1 MNFILSMG
9 RIWMVILAGLAMGG
23 WFVVFPTV
31 SGAGISESRE
41 VKIMVRETS
50 LVQGGEILLGEVAQ
64 IESGTFLKETL
75 QTMVLENSPKP
86 GKIKQLNK
94 NRLISLIQSQPGLPE
109 NILIEAPEKIYVKRD
124 SQQISSQK
132 VREQV
137 DTFLAEYFADREYEL
152 EQLVVKDLGLYPQGA
167 VDLSGMSQTS
177 IDKKGNLSLVMDVL
191 IEGNLEDRIR
201 ISGKVAVFENIL
213 CAVRDLPKEKQIS
226 KEDVYFA
233 RKNLFSL
240 RGDVVLENRLAE
252 GKILKKSV
260 KKDDYIK
267 FSSLEENPLIQKGDI
282 VTLVAKS
289 RNLLIV
295 TTGISQEDGYADK
308 LIKVENI
315 GSGKIVRGIVKEGS
329 TVEVIY

>member
-1 MNFILSMG
+1 MNIILSMG
-9 RIWMVILAGLAMGG
+9 RTWMVILAGLAMGG
-23 WFVVFPTV
+23 SFVVCPVV
-31 SGAGISESRE
+31 SGAGISEPRE

-50 LVQGGEILLGEVAQ
+50 LVQGSEILLGEVAR
-64 IESGTFLKETL
+64 IESGPFLKEIL

-94 NRLISLIQSQPGLPE
+94 NRLVSLVQSQPGLPE

-124 SQQISSQK
+124 SQQIPPQK

-137 DTFLAEYFADREYEL
+137 DIFLAEYFTDREYEL
-152 EQLVVKDLGLYPQGA
+152 EQLVVKELGVYPQGT
-167 VDLSGMSQTS
+167 VDLEISETR
-177 IDKKGNLSLVMDVL
+177 IDKKGNLSLVVDVL

-213 CAVRDLPKEKQIS
+213 CAVRDLPREKLIS

-240 RGDVVLENRLAE
+240 RGDVVLENQAAE
-252 GKILKKSV
+252 GKLLKKRV

-282 VTLVAKS
+282 VTLVV
-289 RNLLIV
+289 RTQNLLIV

-315 GSGKIVRGIVKEGS
+315 KSGKIVRGIVKERS
-329 TVEVIY
+329 TVEVVY

>member
-1 MNFILSMG
+1 MNIILSMG
-9 RIWMVILAGLAMGG
+9 RTWVVILAGLAMGG
-23 WFVVFPTV
+23 SFVVCPAV
-31 SGAGISESRE
+31 SGAGISEPRE

-50 LVQGGEILLGEVAQ
+50 LVQGSEILLGEVAR
-64 IESGTFLKETL
+64 IESGPFLKEIL
-75 QTMVLENSPKP
+75 QIMVLENSPKP

-94 NRLISLIQSQPGLPE
+94 NRLVSLIQSQPGLPE
-109 NILIEAPEKIYVKRD
+109 NILIEAPGKIYVKRD
-124 SQQISSQK
+124 SQQILPQK

-137 DTFLAEYFADREYEL
+137 DIFLAEYFTDREYEL
-152 EQLVVKDLGLYPQGA
+152 EQLVVKELGVYPQGT
-167 VDLSGMSQTS
+167 VDLEISETR
-177 IDKKGNLSLVMDVL
+177 IDKKGNLSLVVDVL

-213 CAVRDLPKEKQIS
+213 CAVRDLPREKLIS

-240 RGDVVLENRLAE
+240 RGDVVLENQAAE
-252 GKILKKSV
+252 GKLLKKRV

-282 VTLVAKS
+282 VTLVV
-289 RNLLIV
+289 RTQNLLIV

-315 GSGKIVRGIVKEGS
+315 KSGKIVRGIVKERS
-329 TVEVIY
+329 TVEVVY